1 MRIIL
6 FLILVL
12 STTLLKSQNL
22 NNLGFGTDSTFEV
35 ISWNIEWFPKNGT
48 TTSNY
53 VETILSN
60 LQADIYALQEIGDTT
75 LLKSVVANIPGYECH
90 FKSSYYGGLAYVYN
104 ANTVS
109 INNKYEIYT
118 SQPYWSAF
126 PRSPQVLEL
135 TFEGE
140 DYVIINNHFKC
151 CGDGTLNTNDPS
163 DEEMR
168 RLTAVTLLK
177 QYIDSVFINERV
189 IVVGDLNDIL
199 TDSPTNNVFQ
209 SIINDNMN
217 YMFTD
222 MQIALGNPTDFS
234 YPTWPSHL
242 DHILITN
249 ELFIDFQNPNS
260 EIRCIKIDD
269 YMNNWNQY
277 DNNISDH
284 RPVGIKL
291 EVGET
296 TSDMEIYSTNKELI
310 KIVDVLGKEVE
321 KRTKGIL
328 FYIYN
333 NGMAEKKI
341 IIEELIPNIYHF
353 FSFKKNF
360 FKKIRDFIQI
370 YIFDTL

>member
-1 MRIIL
+1 MK
-6 FLILVL
+6 
-12 STTLLKSQNL
+12 TLLTSLIFICFTNQIIAQNL
-22 NNLGFGTDSTFEV
+22 SNLSFGTDSTFEV
-35 ISWNIEWFPKNGT
+35 VSWNIEWFPKNGT
-48 TTSNY
+48 ITANY
-53 VETILSN
+53 VQTILTN
-60 LQADIYALQEIGDTT
+60 LQADVYALQEIDDTT
-75 LLKSVVANIPGYECH
+75 LLKSVVANIPGYECY
-90 FKSSYYGGLAYVYN
+90 FKSDWFAGLAYVYN
-104 ANTVS
+104 TNTVQ
-109 INNKYEIYT
+109 INGQYEIYT
-118 SQPYWSAF
+118 SQPYWNAF
-126 PRSPQVLEL
+126 PRSPQVLEI
-135 TFEGE
+135 TFDGE

-151 CGDGTLNTNDPS
+151 CGDGTLNTNDPN
-163 DEEMR
+163 DEENR
-168 RLTAVTLLK
+168 RLTSVTLLK
-177 QYIDSVFINERV
+177 QYIDSMFINERV

-199 TDSPTNNVFQ
+199 TDASSNNVFQ
-209 SIINDNMN
+209 TLIDDTAN
-217 YMFTD
+217 YVFAD

-333 NGMAEKKI
+333 NGMSEKKI
-341 IIEELIPNIYHF
+341 IIE
-353 FSFKKNF
+353 
-360 FKKIRDFIQI
+360 
-370 YIFDTL
+370 

>member
-1 MRIIL
+1 MRKTL

-22 NNLGFGTDSTFEV
+22 NDLSFGTDSTFEV

-60 LQADIYALQEIGDTT
+60 LQADVYALQEIDDTT

-90 FKSSYYGGLAYVYN
+90 FVSSYYGGLAYVYN
-104 ANTVS
+104 TNTVTV
-109 INNKYEIYT
+109 NNKYEIYT
-118 SQPYWSAF
+118 SQPYWSSF

-151 CGDGTLNTNDPS
+151 CGDGTLNTNDPN

-177 QYIDSVFINERV
+177 QYIDSVFTNERV

-199 TDSPTNNVFQ
+199 TDTHANNVFQ
-209 SIINDNMN
+209 SMINDNMN
-217 YMFTD
+217 YMFSD
-222 MQIALGNPTDFS
+222 MQIALGNSTYFS

-249 ELFIDFQNPNS
+249 ELFTDFNKPNS
-260 EIRCIKIDD
+260 EISCLKIDD
-269 YMNNWNQY
+269 YMNSWSQY

-291 EVGET
+291 EVGNI
-296 TSDMEIYSTNKELI
+296 TSDIYLDKNNNKLL
-310 KIVDVLGKEVE
+310 KIVDVLGREVD
-321 KRTKGIL
+321 KITKGIL
-328 FYIYN
+328 FYIYE
-333 NGMAEKKI
+333 NGKMEKRYEK
-341 IIEELIPNIYHF
+341 
-353 FSFKKNF
+353 
-360 FKKIRDFIQI
+360 
-370 YIFDTL
+370 

>member
-1 MRIIL
+1 MKKTL
-6 FLILVL
+6 FLILVF
-12 STTLLKSQNL
+12 STILLKSQNL
-22 NNLGFGTDSTFEV
+22 NDLSFGTDSTFEV

-60 LQADIYALQEIGDTT
+60 LQADVYALQEIDDTT

-90 FKSSYYGGLAYVYN
+90 FVSSYYGGLAYVYN
-104 ANTVS
+104 TNTVTV
-109 INNKYEIYT
+109 NNKYEIYT
-118 SQPYWSAF
+118 SQPYWSSF

-151 CGDGTLNTNDPS
+151 CGDGTLNTNDPN

-177 QYIDSVFINERV
+177 QYIDSVFTNERV

-199 TDSPTNNVFQ
+199 TDTHANNVFQ
-209 SIINDNMN
+209 SMINDNMN
-217 YMFTD
+217 YMFSD
-222 MQIALGNPTDFS
+222 MQIALGNSTYFS

-249 ELFIDFQNPNS
+249 ELFTDFNKPNS
-260 EIRCIKIDD
+260 EISCLKIDD
-269 YMNNWNQY
+269 YMNSWSQY

-291 EVGET
+291 EVGNI
-296 TSDMEIYSTNKELI
+296 TSDIYLDKNNNKLL
-310 KIVDVLGKEVE
+310 KIVDVLGREVD
-321 KRTKGIL
+321 KITKGIL
-328 FYIYN
+328 FYIYE
-333 NGMAEKKI
+333 NGKMEKRYEK
-341 IIEELIPNIYHF
+341 
-353 FSFKKNF
+353 
-360 FKKIRDFIQI
+360 
-370 YIFDTL
+370 